1 MNEKQLKTFSFG
13 RKMTS
18 LGLFVGLL
26 VFLASF
32 FVNGMSQDYVFSIGL
47 SIMMASMMLF
57 GFGLFFMLMQGV
69 SDSRVKN

>member
-13 RKMTS
+13 RRMTS
-18 LGLFVGLL
+18 LGLFVGFI
-26 VFLASF
+26 VFLSSF
-32 FVNGMSQDYVFSIGL
+32 FVSGINQDYVFSIGL

-69 SDSRVKN
+69 SDSKAKN